1 MACWKHASRDEKC
14 DSRPQVIANTLLLPR
29 DETDVEL
36 YYKATITDWFELT
49 ADVQALEPA
58 IRRNA
63 TTALVTGLRANI
75 EF

>member
-1 MACWKHASRDEKC
+1 MDPVATNCTWEYRL
-14 DSRPQVIANTLLLPR
+14 RLPLNYSWSW
-29 DETDVEL
+29 DETGVEL

-58 IRRNA
+58 VRRNA
-63 TTALVTGLRANI
+63 TTAFVAGLRANI